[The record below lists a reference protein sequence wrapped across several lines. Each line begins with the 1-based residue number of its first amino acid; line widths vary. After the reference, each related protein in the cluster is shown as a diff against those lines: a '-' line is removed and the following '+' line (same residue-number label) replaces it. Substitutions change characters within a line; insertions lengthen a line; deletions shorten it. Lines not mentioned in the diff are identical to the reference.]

1 MAGSAITD
9 ASDSASCH
17 PQSKGK
23 NYLMNKLRLSL
34 ASAGLAL
41 MIGLTSCAS
50 EVPKREQELNQQSGV
65 TASMKANDAY
75 ANIPL
80 DQIQEAGSD
89 IDFLWDP
96 RDPFY
101 GYNKYPIV
109 ARVYIESIDGG
120 RTFSPISNQSVFP
133 QTVGKMTIREVY
145 KGDVKPGAQVTY
157 SRVGG
162 TVTYD
167 DYWSSLNQ
175 AQKDKILGLNHGEK
189 PSDTKYVQAKIT
201 DDIDV
206 EVGKE
211 YIALLLPQS
220 SIDGKLQEYF
230 ITGYQYGLREAKG
243 SGNATTVLN
252 NEMHTWESLGSFVKL
267 P

>member
-1 MAGSAITD
+1 
-9 ASDSASCH
+9 
-17 PQSKGK
+17 
-23 NYLMNKLRLSL
+23 MNKLGPSL
-34 ASAGLAL
+34 ACAGLAI
-41 MIGLTSCAS
+41 MVGLTACAS
-50 EVPKREQELNQQSGV
+50 EAPKRGQELNQQPGV
-65 TASMKANDAY
+65 TASMQPKDAY

-80 DQIQEAGSD
+80 DQIEEVVTG
-89 IDFLWDP
+89 IDFLWDLG
-96 RDPFY
+96 DPLY
-101 GYNKYPIV
+101 GYNNYPIV

-145 KGDVKPGAQVTY
+145 KGDAKPGARVTY
-157 SRVGG
+157 SRAGG
-162 TVTYD
+162 TVTYE

-175 AQKDKILGLNHGEK
+175 AQKDKILGLNHGGK
-189 PSDTKYVQAKIT
+189 PGDTKYVQAKIM

-211 YIALLLPQS
+211 YLALLLPES
-220 SIDGKLQEYF
+220 STDGNLHEYL

-243 SGNATTVLN
+243 SGAATTVLN
-252 NEMHTWESLGSFVKL
+252 NQTHTWESLGSFVKL